1 MRNCLAYFDKRKN
14 IKDLDRKIKFSF
26 EKILEYNLKN
36 IYSTF
41 NPMEVAVKDEVKVIY
56 YMENILFI
64 TSILW
69 DLLAQICNIYWEEYI
84 AYDKIYYK
92 SFFNNRVQGKS
103 ARPFA
108 KKVFDYLT
116 EDNDVSNINGKWN
129 GNHSYLKDMRD
140 SMTHRSSQNIT
151 SLTNFELNM
160 KVPFIYILKRL
171 IEDYNQVFLFLNEI
185 LNDIEKNFDS

>member
-56 YMENILFI
+56 YMENMLFR

-69 DLLAQICNIYWEEYI
+69 DLLAQICNIY
-84 AYDKIYYK
+84 
-92 SFFNNRVQGKS
+92 
-103 ARPFA
+103 
-108 KKVFDYLT
+108 
-116 EDNDVSNINGKWN
+116 
-129 GNHSYLKDMRD
+129 
-140 SMTHRSSQNIT
+140 
-151 SLTNFELNM
+151 
-160 KVPFIYILKRL
+160 
-171 IEDYNQVFLFLNEI
+171 
-185 LNDIEKNFDS
+185 

>member
-56 YMENILFI
+56 YMENMLFI

-69 DLLAQICNIYWEEYI
+69 DLLAQICNIY
-84 AYDKIYYK
+84 
-92 SFFNNRVQGKS
+92 
-103 ARPFA
+103 
-108 KKVFDYLT
+108 
-116 EDNDVSNINGKWN
+116 
-129 GNHSYLKDMRD
+129 
-140 SMTHRSSQNIT
+140 
-151 SLTNFELNM
+151 
-160 KVPFIYILKRL
+160 
-171 IEDYNQVFLFLNEI
+171 
-185 LNDIEKNFDS
+185 